1 MEVLDAFNGHR
12 PLAVL
17 QGHLHIVEEI
27 QRDGTMSTG
36 RKADGRNAE
45 THAWVDMQRR
55 AGLPTRRSLWRLG
68 GVRQLSEAGD
78 RLRDA
83 SREAHARV
91 DTGLLGSLFWSLKF
105 SVIREE
111 PMLDMQRIVPVTK
124 AKKELLDMI
133 RQLSDEDATFT
144 VTKNG
149 VPVGVLMTPERF
161 EALLETIEILADTR
175 MVKAL
180 ARSQKDFADGRIVA
194 HTEVWSNG

>member
-1 MEVLDAFNGHR
+1 M
-12 PLAVL
+12 
-17 QGHLHIVEEI
+17 
-27 QRDGTMSTG
+27 
-36 RKADGRNAE
+36 
-45 THAWVDMQRR
+45 
-55 AGLPTRRSLWRLG
+55 
-68 GVRQLSEAGD
+68 
-78 RLRDA
+78 
-83 SREAHARV
+83 
-91 DTGLLGSLFWSLKF
+91 
-105 SVIREE
+105 
-111 PMLDMQRIVPVTK
+111 DMQRIVPVTK